1 MVSNFTARK
10 STRQVRFTT
19 TGVSRGMLR
28 LMPVAIFVIPFGIG
42 FGAAAVQTGVS
53 TTQASVMSGLVV
65 AGASQFAVLDL
76 WQSPLPLFSLAIV
89 ALAVN
94 ARHIIMGAALSGWI
108 NQLPPCQMVLALVTL
123 SDANFADTQASL
135 RSGDPEIGYLMG
147 GGLMLWLAWTT
158 GTILGATIGSLA
170 GNLDQWGVDVVMVA
184 FFAAVVCGDLRQG
197 ARILPVTI
205 AVAITLL
212 KVDLLPT
219 GWNIIA
225 AAVTGGMVG
234 AIRHGR

>member
-1 MVSNFTARK
+1 MVSNSAIRETTLQA
-10 STRQVRFTT
+10 RFTMI
-19 TGVSRGMLR
+19 GVRRGMLR

-53 TTQASVMSGLVV
+53 TTQASIMSGLVF

-76 WQSPLPLFSLAIV
+76 WQSPLPLFSLALV

-108 NQLPPCQMVLALVTL
+108 NQLPPWQRALALVTL
-123 SDANFADTQASL
+123 SDANFADTQTSL
-135 RSGDPEIGYLMG
+135 RSGDPEIGYLLG
-147 GGLMLWLAWTT
+147 SGLMLWMAWTT

-170 GNLDQWGVDVVMVA
+170 GNLDQWGVDVVMPA

-197 ARILPVTI
+197 ARILPVIIAATVALVTI
-205 AVAITLL
+205 
-212 KVDLLPT
+212 DLLPA

-225 AAVTGGMVG
+225 AAAAGGLVG
-234 AIRHGR
+234 AVQHGR